1 MRFILLFESSALG
14 CIPFTVV
21 FTMKLSFFVKLI
33 AIWHVKFVQK
43 CTRAD
48 MEIRTYSPTSLAV
61 TSETEFFRKN
71 SVSMAKGLGFVN
83 PSRAGMYYLRITIR
97 RKAV

>member
-1 MRFILLFESSALG
+1 
-14 CIPFTVV
+14 
-21 FTMKLSFFVKLI
+21 
-33 AIWHVKFVQK
+33 
-43 CTRAD
+43 
-48 MEIRTYSPTSLAV
+48 MEIRAYNPISLAV

-83 PSRAGMYYLRITIR
+83 PSRAGMCYLRITIR